1 MVIKNHINGQ
11 FVDSRSNFA
20 NRNPATGKIIC
31 RVAEAGKSA
40 VDSAVDAARQA
51 LRGPWGGMR
60 PAERVK
66 CLRRI
71 ADAIEERFDDFVA
84 AEIADTG
91 KPLSQ
96 ATSID
101 IPRGAANF
109 RFFADLLGSLDTEAF
124 ETHTQDGRH
133 AFNYAVRRAL
143 GVVGVI
149 SPWNLPFLL
158 LTWKLAPAL
167 AAGNTIVAKP
177 SEETPSS
184 AALLA
189 EVMAEHLPRGVFNLV
204 NGFGQN
210 SAGEF
215 LASHP
220 DVDAITFTGESST
233 GTAIMKS
240 SAASL
245 KELSFEL
252 GGKNA
257 AIVFDDADFDKA
269 VSGVAKSAFIN
280 CGQVCLCT
288 ERVYVHRSIF
298 DKFVA
303 ALKEKAES
311 IQIDLPYEKGAQMG
325 PLVSHHHRDKVLSY
339 FDLAVQEGAT
349 VVTGGKV
356 PEFDDDRRAGAFVAP
371 TIWTDLPE
379 TSRTVKEEIFGP
391 VCHITPFDR
400 EEQAVA
406 MANDSRYGLAA
417 VVWTENLARAHRVAA
432 QMEVGVA
439 WVNTWYLRDLRTPF
453 GGSKMSG
460 VGREGGLHS
469 LHFYSQPTNVCIELS
484 P

>member
-1 MVIKNHINGQ
+1 MVIKNHINGE
-11 FVDSRSNFA
+11 FVGSESNFA
-20 NRNPATGKIIC
+20 NRNPATGEIIC
-31 RVAEAGKSA
+31 QVAEADKTA
-40 VDSAVDAARQA
+40 VDRAVWAARQA
-51 LRGPWGGMR
+51 LRGPWGSMR

-66 CLRRI
+66 RLHCS
-71 ADAIEERFDDFVA
+71 ADAIEARFDDVVA
-84 AEIADTG
+84 AEITDTG

-109 RFFADLLGSLDTEAF
+109 RFFADLSGSLDTEAF
-124 ETHTQDGRH
+124 ETHTQDERH
-133 AFNYAVRRAL
+133 ALNYTVRRAL

-189 EVMAEHLPRGVFNLV
+189 EVMAEHLPKGVFNLV

-257 AIVFDDADFDKA
+257 AIVFADADFAKA
-269 VSGVAKSAFIN
+269 VAGVAKAAFIN

-298 DKFVA
+298 DKFLA
-303 ALKEKAES
+303 ALKKKAEA
-311 IQIDLPYEKGAQMG
+311 IQIGLPYEDGTQMG
-325 PLVSHHHRDKVLSY
+325 PLVSHDHRDKVLSY

-349 VVTGGKV
+349 VIAGGKV
-356 PEFDDDRRAGAFVAP
+356 PVFDDDRRDGAFVEP
-371 TIWTDLPE
+371 TIWTGLPE

-391 VCHITPFDR
+391 VCHIAPFD
-400 EEQAVA
+400 EEQQAVA

-417 VVWTENLARAHRVAA
+417 AVWTENLARAHRVAA

-469 LHFYSQPTNVCIELS
+469 LHFYSQPTNVCIDLS
-484 P
+484 S

>member
-1 MVIKNHINGQ
+1 
-11 FVDSRSNFA
+11 
-20 NRNPATGKIIC
+20 
-31 RVAEAGKSA
+31 
-40 VDSAVDAARQA
+40 
-51 LRGPWGGMR
+51 MR

-66 CLRRI
+66 RLHCI
-71 ADAIEERFDDFVA
+71 ADAIEARFDDFVA
-84 AEIADTG
+84 AEITDTG

-109 RFFADLLGSLDTEAF
+109 RFFADLSGSLDTEAF
-124 ETHTQDGRH
+124 ETHTQDERH
-133 AFNYAVRRAL
+133 ALNYTVRRAL

-189 EVMAEHLPRGVFNLV
+189 EVMAEHLPKGVFNLV

-257 AIVFDDADFDKA
+257 AIVFADADFAKA
-269 VSGVAKSAFIN
+269 VAGVAKAAFIN

-298 DKFVA
+298 DKFLA
-303 ALKEKAES
+303 ALKKKAEA
-311 IQIDLPYEKGAQMG
+311 IQIGLPYEDGTQMG
-325 PLVSHHHRDKVLSY
+325 PLVSHDHRDKVLSY

-349 VVTGGKV
+349 VIAGGKV
-356 PEFDDDRRAGAFVAP
+356 PVFDDDRRDGAFVEP
-371 TIWTDLPE
+371 TIWTGLPE

-391 VCHITPFDR
+391 VCHIAPFD
-400 EEQAVA
+400 EEQQAVA

-417 VVWTENLARAHRVAA
+417 AVWTENLARAHRVAA

-469 LHFYSQPTNVCIELS
+469 LHFYSQPTNVCIDLS
-484 P
+484 S